1 MSGSES
7 LEAWMPGL
15 SSHARCGERLASLE
29 ADVFPV
35 FGERPV
41 DSIESTDVLTALTA
55 IWTKKPETARRL
67 KQRIKMVLDW
77 AKASGLR
84 TGENPVDGVTRVLP
98 RHKGEQRHH
107 LALPYEQVP
116 ALIESVRATDAG
128 VATKLAFEFAILTVA
143 RTIEVIGARWEE
155 IDRDSKTWTV
165 PGVRMKAGREH
176 RVPLSGRCLEILVQ
190 AKAIAD
196 GGPFVFPGRS
206 ANTPLSN
213 MVFLMLVRRMKR
225 RDFTPHGFRSS
236 FRDWAAEK
244 TSAPRAVV
252 EAALAHVVKDKTEAL
267 YFRSDLFDRRR
278 KLMDTW
284 SKFST
289 ATPARVLPMRAR
301 TLFGDSS

>member
-1 MSGSES
+1 M
-7 LEAWMPGL
+7 
-15 SSHARCGERLASLE
+15 
-29 ADVFPV
+29 
-35 FGERPV
+35 
-41 DSIESTDVLTALTA
+41 
-55 IWTKKPETARRL
+55 
-67 KQRIKMVLDW
+67 
-77 AKASGLR
+77 
-84 TGENPVDGVTRVLP
+84 
-98 RHKGEQRHH
+98 
-107 LALPYEQVP
+107 
-116 ALIESVRATDAG
+116 RATDAG
-128 VATKLAFEFAILTVA
+128 VATKLALEFAILTVA